1 MPPKSKINRSD
12 VLNVAFQLT
21 QKKGINYINAR
32 NIAKELNC
40 STTPIFR
47 VYSCMEELIDEL
59 IEKIYEY
66 YNYFTNLYKNE
77 DNDELLMVSFAY
89 VEFARKERCLFETI
103 YISDIGGRRTLSEV
117 LNSNFN
123 KNIINKMI
131 KQYNISQSKAEQ
143 VFRDVRFYTH
153 GIATQVLVDSILLSE
168 KEVMELLKIA
178 IDKFKV

>member
-66 YNYFTNLYKNE
+66 YTK
-77 DNDELLMVSFAY
+77 
-89 VEFARKERCLFETI
+89 K
-103 YISDIGGRRTLSEV
+103 
-117 LNSNFN
+117 
-123 KNIINKMI
+123 
-131 KQYNISQSKAEQ
+131 
-143 VFRDVRFYTH
+143 RFYL
-153 GIATQVLVDSILLSE
+153 QILLFYGIMKSGKRVE
-168 KEVMELLKIA
+168 HTAAGRL
-178 IDKFKV
+178 

>member
-59 IEKIYEY
+59 IEKYMNIIIIS
-66 YNYFTNLYKNE
+66 TNLYKMRIMMNYSWLV
-77 DNDELLMVSFAY
+77 LLTLNLQEKKDVYLKLSIFLILVA
-89 VEFARKERCLFETI
+89 EERYLRFL
-103 YISDIGGRRTLSEV
+103 TLTS
-117 LNSNFN
+117 
-123 KNIINKMI
+123 I
-131 KQYNISQSKAEQ
+131 KI
-143 VFRDVRFYTH
+143 
-153 GIATQVLVDSILLSE
+153 LSI
-168 KEVMELLKIA
+168 K
-178 IDKFKV
+178 